1 MLRSVI
7 AAAAVVCI
15 ALPAAA
21 DFDPDR
27 LATCMKSNTTPELKA
42 NVKQVMIHALQE
54 QKPEAN
60 TALVNFTFSALA
72 IATSQ
77 CGMSFADVQDPK
89 FESAVETYAQL
100 LGEEILNDAMT
111 MLDIPAF

>member
-1 MLRSVI
+1 MLRSVVV
-7 AAAAVVCI
+7 AAAIAFV
-15 ALPAAA
+15 ALPASA

-27 LATCMKSNTTPELKA
+27 LAKCMKSNTTPELKA

-60 TALVNFTFSALA
+60 SALINFSFNALA

-77 CGMSFADVQDPK
+77 CGMSFADVQNPK
-89 FESAVETYAQL
+89 FETAVETYAQL
-100 LGEEILNDAMT
+100 LGEEILTDALKM
-111 MLDIPAF
+111 MDIPVY

>member
-7 AAAAVVCI
+7 AAAVLASS
-15 ALPAAA
+15 ALPAFA

-27 LATCMKSNTTPELKA
+27 LATCMKSNTTPELKT
-42 NVKQVMIHALQE
+42 NVKQVMIHALQD

-60 TALVNFTFSALA
+60 AALLNFSFSALA

-77 CGMSFADVQDPK
+77 CGMSFADVQNPK

-100 LGEEILNDAMT
+100 LGEEILNDALAM
-111 MLDIPAF
+111 MDMPAF

>member
-1 MLRSVI
+1 MLRSVMVSLVI
-7 AAAAVVCI
+7 AAT

-42 NVKQVMIHALQE
+42 NVKQVMVHALLE

-60 TALVNFTFSALA
+60 AALLTFSFNALA
-72 IATSQ
+72 IATSR
-77 CGMSFADVQDPK
+77 CGMSFADVQNPK
-89 FESAVETYAQL
+89 FETAVETYAQL
-100 LGEEILNDAMT
+100 LGEELLSDALT
-111 MLDIPAF
+111 MLDIPVY

>member
-1 MLRSVI
+1 MLRCVI
-7 AAAAVVCI
+7 AAAAVLCL

-42 NVKQVMIHALQE
+42 SVKQVMVHALQE

-60 TALVNFTFSALA
+60 AALVNFSVNALA

-111 MLDIPAF
+111 MLDVSVF

>member
-7 AAAAVVCI
+7 AAAVLASA
-15 ALPAAA
+15 ALPAFA

-27 LATCMKSNTTPELKA
+27 LATCMKSNTTPELKT
-42 NVKQVMIHALQE
+42 NVKQVMIHALQD

-60 TALVNFTFSALA
+60 AALLNFSFSALA

-77 CGMSFADVQDPK
+77 CGMSFADVQNPK

-100 LGEEILNDAMT
+100 LGEEILNDALAM
-111 MLDIPAF
+111 MDMPAF